1 MNAIGRMLPTLAPR
15 LPAALMVFTTGYAG
29 MLLTNNLV
37 WPRSLFFALMCA
49 AALLTAITQPA
60 AALAHLRR
68 AGPVLWVVLAWALW
82 CTASLAWTIEPRFS
96 LREWETEIQY
106 GIFVFV
112 ATLVAVRDPRDAR
125 TLVAAP
131 LLAFAALGVAAVVMT
146 AATGAF
152 DPTRWHHD
160 VGIWSTHLVL
170 VAPLLLFLPFAPATA
185 RGRRY
190 GVAAFVVLL
199 ALLLVNARLTD
210 NRIVWIAF
218 AAVYGLAGAAIA
230 WRGRR
235 TGKAVRPRHVVMLAL
250 LFTVLTVLFANV
262 VRDKAEMY
270 YPPSMSVSQVLEN
283 DPRIALWKRVV
294 DKIEAAPWLGYGFGR
309 GILRDELPAE
319 LNNLALTH
327 PHNTLVGQW
336 LETGCIGLAL
346 YLAMLGILLWRHA
359 EAARSVD
366 RLRGLIGI
374 VGVALVVGFTVKN
387 LTDDFFIRSNAK
399 LFWVLNATLLAA
411 AAMRANP
418 AADTRLRMAS
428 A

>member
-1 MNAIGRMLPTLAPR
+1 
-15 LPAALMVFTTGYAG
+15 MVFATGYAA

-49 AALLTAITQPA
+49 AALLTAATHPA
-60 AALAHLRR
+60 ATLAHLRR
-68 AGPVLWVVLAWALW
+68 AGPVLWTVLLWALW

-96 LREWETEIQY
+96 LREWETEMQY

-125 TLVAAP
+125 TLVVAA
-131 LLAFAALGVAAVVMT
+131 LVAFGALGVAAVVMT
-146 AATGAF
+146 ARRARS
-152 DPTRWHHD
+152 TRRG
-160 VGIWSTHLVL
+160 GITTSECGRRTVL

-185 RGRRY
+185 RGRRI
-190 GVAAFVVLL
+190 GTLAFVVLL

-210 NRIVWIAF
+210 NRIVWVAF
-218 AAVYGLAGAAIA
+218 AAIYGVAGAALA

-235 TGKAVRPRHVVMLAL
+235 TGKAVRARHVAMIAVLFVVLAA
-250 LFTVLTVLFANV
+250 LFANV

-270 YPPSMSVSQVLEN
+270 YPPSMTVSQVLEN
-283 DPRIALWKRVV
+283 DPRIGLWKRVV

-309 GILRDELPAE
+309 GILREELPTE
-319 LNNLALTH
+319 LNDRALTH

-346 YLAMLGILLWRHA
+346 YVAMMGTLLWRHLQ
-359 EAARSVD
+359 AARSVD

-374 VGVALVVGFTVKN
+374 VGVVLVVGFVVKN

-418 AADTRLRMAS
+418 AVDTRLRMEPVTPLAMPR
-428 A
+428 